1 MTLTNMITIRLST
14 EDRLLYEAEATYRK
28 QNLSAYLRERLE
40 KRETPSHDHQNLQ
53 DLLKN
58 IPQSSSREQGILLE
72 ILLLLRYMAGTEKLV
87 IVRNDLKRLNIPM
100 WQGDSFSKE

>member
-1 MTLTNMITIRLST
+1 MTRTDMITIRIST
-14 EDRLLYEAEATYRK
+14 EERLLYEAEAAYRK
-28 QNLSAYLRERLE
+28 QSLSAYLRERLE
-40 KRETPSHDHQNLQ
+40 KRETPSHDQQNLQ

-58 IPQSSSREQGILLE
+58 IPQSSSREKGILLE

-87 IVRNDLKRLNIPM
+87 IVRKDLERLNIPT